1 MSAKSQRSPYKH
13 IIVNS
18 HFYHFTQFSQPPT
31 QIKKNESK
39 IAKIT
44 PQKQQ
49 KTRNDKPHH
58 FEPDSFPLVQL
69 NFFLSKQ
76 KKKSIGNER
85 SPHNNQIHNLA
96 SSKRFVFDSYTS
108 ETMRSK
114 KKNPNLRRPPKERE
128 TVQRERERE
137 RYVLNVRGR
146 R

>member
-58 FEPDSFPLVQL
+58 FEPDSFPLG
-69 NFFLSKQ
+69 K
-76 KKKSIGNER
+76 ER
-85 SPHNNQIHNLA
+85 SPQNNQIHNLA

-128 TVQRERERE
+128 TV
-137 RYVLNVRGR
+137 
-146 R
+146 